1 MGKKER
7 RAYPKAIRSR
17 SPPGPEIQDPK
28 PGPENQTRKPDP
40 KTRPDPNYC
49 AQAPWSDIIT
59 ALRNILTVP
68 P

>member
-17 SPPGPEIQDPK
+17 SPPGPETQDPR
-28 PGPENQTRKPDP
+28 PGPETQTRNPDP
-40 KTRPDPNYC
+40 KYC
-49 AQAPWSDIIT
+49 AQTPWSVIIA

>member
-28 PGPENQTRKPDP
+28 PGPETRTRKPDP
-40 KTRPDPNYC
+40 KYC
-49 AQAPWSDIIT
+49 AQAPWSVIIT

>member
-28 PGPENQTRKPDP
+28 PGPETRTRKPDP
-40 KTRPDPNYC
+40 KTRPELLCPG
-49 AQAPWSDIIT
+49 PWSDIIT